1 MGVRILSPGLLS
13 TIQDSGRFGYQSA
26 GIAPSGPVDFRA
38 ACEANILVG
47 NRRSLACIEMTLE
60 GATMVFTEANVIAL
74 SGGDC
79 RARLDGIAVPTCAA
93 LAVKKG
99 QTLSVG
105 RNITG
110 CRSYLAVAGG
120 FDVPETL
127 GSRSTNLKCAI
138 GGADGKILREGG
150 ELAFAAARPDLP
162 RVNLRKTRAGDFG
175 WPCTVIRVVPGPQA
189 EYFTPRGIADFYAGS
204 YTVTGRSDRMASVL
218 DGPAVEAEGKTDI
231 VSDGI
236 PFGAIQIPSDGKP
249 IVMLADRQTTG
260 GYAKIAT
267 IASAD
272 LPLFAQRR
280 PGERVIFR
288 AVTVEEAVEARRLMM
303 AELAELERRMKSYE

>member
-13 TIQDSGRFGYQSA
+13 TIQDAGRFGYQSA
-26 GIAPSGPVDFRA
+26 GIAPSGPIDFRA
-38 ACEANILVG
+38 AYEANMIVG
-47 NRRSLACIEMTLE
+47 NPRTFACIEMTLA
-60 GATMVFTEANVIAL
+60 GATMEFTAANVIAL

-79 RARLDGIAVPTCAA
+79 RASLDGTAVTPYAA
-93 LAVKKG
+93 FAVKKG

-105 RNITG
+105 RNLTG

-120 FDVPETL
+120 FSVPEIL

-138 GGADGKILREGG
+138 GGIDGKTLREGS
-150 ELAFAAARPDLP
+150 EIAFAAARPDIP
-162 RVNLRKTRAGDFG
+162 RLKLRKTCAPDFG
-175 WPCTVIRVVPGPQA
+175 WPCTVIRVVPGPQTD
-189 EYFTPRGIADFYAGS
+189 YFTPRGIADFYAGS

-218 DGPAVEAEGKTDI
+218 DGPAVEATGKTDI

-280 PGERVIFR
+280 PGERVLFR
-288 AVTVEEAVEARRLMM
+288 AVSVEEAVEARRLMM
-303 AELAELERRMKSYE
+303 ACLAELERRMKSYE